1 MIWEEQ
7 MAERDQ
13 GEAATDNAH
22 ASSNVESTT
31 AHPIYRKPVL
41 RKYDQIEQVKP
52 YGPSEME
59 SG

>member
-1 MIWEEQ
+1 

-22 ASSNVESTT
+22 ASNSVESTT
-31 AHPIYRKPVL
+31 HPIYRKPVL

-59 SG
+59 AG